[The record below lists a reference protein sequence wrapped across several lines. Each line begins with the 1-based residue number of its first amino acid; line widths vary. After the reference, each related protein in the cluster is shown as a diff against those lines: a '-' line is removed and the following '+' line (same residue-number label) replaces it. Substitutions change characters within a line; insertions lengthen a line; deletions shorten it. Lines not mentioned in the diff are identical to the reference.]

1 MEFFLSCRAN
11 WWIEIEKVG
20 WRGKEASKQR
30 TNNISF
36 VNFIIKHIS
45 KFYFALDLNDLIKWS
60 HWEIESASESK
71 SGLRLCLFQE
81 AIPRLNCFE
90 GWSEF
95 KVVLACK
102 HESREKRSILNICYA
117 EVSISGGR
125 EERQLHRQYIMYKIL
140 RNFPAESFLRWKKH
154 LRRLDDRQ
162 KGDIFM

>member
-1 MEFFLSCRAN
+1 MWKDEWNIKSPCHSMEFFLSCRAN

-90 GWSEF
+90 GWNEF

-117 EVSISGGR
+117 EVSISGG
-125 EERQLHRQYIMYKIL
+125 
-140 RNFPAESFLRWKKH
+140 
-154 LRRLDDRQ
+154 
-162 KGDIFM
+162 KGRKAASPTIYHV